1 MAPAVLLRR
10 MRTAKKVDEL
20 LAVFNQR
27 AAASVCFI
35 FGFAYVLSWT
45 SASLLLNIPV
55 AALVLGLLL
64 SLQAAQLH
72 NEEGQLRAK
81 IAQQANLKT
90 VTALLEH
97 SQCGMAGD
105 EIWRDVLGCEDLARE
120 VQALCAR
127 IVKEFV
133 SNLWYSYISSD
144 AELPHEC
151 ENKLALVAA
160 IVIERIRKV
169 DAGRFVISNLM
180 DLLVYQLEWFHR
192 AKEYV
197 RRRAKVND
205 EILIHN
211 SMEERAQIE
220 DVLVSSSELHPAIR
234 SPENETRILRT
245 LSEGVCALLLNRTEA
260 ECSMVRILI
269 RECLAFT
276 VVKPTIDMITP
287 TLVNK
292 EIARWCSNRSSTFE
306 MAQMASSYQPVDSFS
321 SRYMDEVYYA
331 DLAPDLPA
339 QRISLIP
346 GTSERGFDS
355 GRSEASIQTD
365 RVGADVIQGRAVPIR
380 SHRRSFSN
388 EELKWVSKAA
398 DAVHDA
404 MVDDASPTSPILEI
418 EKAQDSP
425 LEEGE
430 LSEADSVVANDDV
443 ENSALEMDE
452 AYSVEIVDTE
462 IRRPAPK
469 AQKVAGDGTSRFPN
483 LLGKSY
489 VVYII
494 RVSRGNSSW
503 LIFRRYRTFESL
515 HKKLKIIPSYR
526 LRLPPKRTFKQ
537 LDNRHVDIRRTL
549 LQGYLSAVLSDSL
562 LSNAHEVQDFVAYD
576 SVSYGLE
583 DEELPGD
590 RLVNP
595 RRSAPAWSTQSEHRA
610 ASHTDSG
617 ATSFGRD
624 RRAWSQS
631 FSLSLPKDTDTPTS
645 QWPLVDH
652 RRTKSSDFDS
662 HDYDDEYQGAVGQ
675 DETPTFGDRAGVLPG
690 DSSADVELLS
700 NTTKPLYLLVKT
712 VFRLPSRG
720 WLTRKAVSIARQIL
734 KLMMGDAVDVWVT
747 SKVSLLRSDASL
759 CVLVRSI
766 NANLFPK
773 VCSAWLVTIAV
784 VRQFRS

>member
-1 MAPAVLLRR
+1 
-10 MRTAKKVDEL
+10 
-20 LAVFNQR
+20 
-27 AAASVCFI
+27 
-35 FGFAYVLSWT
+35 
-45 SASLLLNIPV
+45 
-55 AALVLGLLL
+55 
-64 SLQAAQLH
+64 
-72 NEEGQLRAK
+72 
-81 IAQQANLKT
+81 
-90 VTALLEH
+90 
-97 SQCGMAGD
+97 
-105 EIWRDVLGCEDLARE
+105 
-120 VQALCAR
+120 
-127 IVKEFV
+127 
-133 SNLWYSYISSD
+133 
-144 AELPHEC
+144 
-151 ENKLALVAA
+151 
-160 IVIERIRKV
+160 
-169 DAGRFVISNLM
+169 
-180 DLLVYQLEWFHR
+180 
-192 AKEYV
+192 
-197 RRRAKVND
+197 
-205 EILIHN
+205 
-211 SMEERAQIE
+211 
-220 DVLVSSSELHPAIR
+220 
-234 SPENETRILRT
+234 
-245 LSEGVCALLLNRTEA
+245 
-260 ECSMVRILI
+260 
-269 RECLAFT
+269 
-276 VVKPTIDMITP
+276 
-287 TLVNK
+287 
-292 EIARWCSNRSSTFE
+292 

-562 LSNAHEVQDFVAYD
+562 LSNAHEVGARRRNKRQAVHTSMQTLWRRTEPCNVYRQVQDFVAYD

-662 HDYDDEYQGAVGQ
+662 HDYDDEYQGSVRLITALLIASIGGWVGRGAVGQ